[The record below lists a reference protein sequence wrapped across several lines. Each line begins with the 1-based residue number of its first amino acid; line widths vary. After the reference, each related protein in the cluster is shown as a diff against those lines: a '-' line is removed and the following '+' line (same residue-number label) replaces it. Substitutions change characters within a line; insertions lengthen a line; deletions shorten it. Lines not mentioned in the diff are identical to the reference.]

1 VDSPDSHELRGLLFD
16 TAHQYFGGNPFRRD
30 ALISLVQR
38 RGRSLGWWLT
48 EPDHSLPGKKRG
60 AKGSA
65 ATIEEAFSH
74 LVQRGVVIQ
83 VKEDC
88 WSLRVSKL
96 ENET

>member
-48 EPDHSLPGKKRG
+48 EPDHSLSGKKRR

-65 ATIEEAFSH
+65 AMITEAFAD
-74 LVQRGVVIQ
+74 LVQRGAVVQ
-83 VKEDC
+83 VEEGCGK
-88 WSLRVSKL
+88 LIVSKP
-96 ENET
+96 EDAK